1 MDISFRDARK
11 EDVYQLVKMLADDT
25 LGSQRENLARPLEQ
39 SYLDAFDTIER
50 DPNHRIVV
58 LEIATEIA
66 GMMQVS
72 YLPNLTYR
80 GGWRA
85 QIEGVRV
92 AQQWRGKGMGR
103 LLIDK
108 AIELAREKGC
118 RMIQLTTD
126 KNRPRG
132 YCDLPASGLRGLA
145 HRDEAEVVM
154 ERPGLIEP
162 AMNERDTIFDKSLA
176 ILQAQDPTPV
186 IYYLSDQVVSVKQDV
201 LIEMV
206 CFVAGFDS
214 NSVQVE
220 CNIILN
226 GIIKAF

>member
-1 MDISFRDARK
+1 MDISFRDACK

-50 DPNHRIVV
+50 DPNHHIVV
-58 LEIATEIA
+58 LEIAMEIA

-108 AIELAREKGC
+108 AIVLAREKGC

-126 KNRPRG
+126 KNRP
-132 YCDLPASGLRGLA
+132 
-145 HRDEAEVVM
+145 EAIAFYQ
-154 ERPGLIEP
+154 RL
-162 AMNERDTIFDKSLA
+162 
-176 ILQAQDPTPV
+176 
-186 IYYLSDQVVSVKQDV
+186 
-201 LIEMV
+201 
-206 CFVAGFDS
+206 GFEDS
-214 NSVQVE
+214 H
-220 CNIILN
+220 IGMKL
-226 GIIKAF
+226 KF